1 MSDRERAK
9 AAHEK
14 VISAIFQHDKN
25 PTYALSQ
32 ITLEQMTSPGDVFL
46 MEEYKLI
53 KFIGNNSNGFPTF
66 QVRF

>member
-9 AAHEK
+9 AAYKK
-14 VISAIFQHDKN
+14 VISAISQHDKN
-25 PTYALSQ
+25 PTYALAQ